1 MKFGQNR
8 LNFEYMTVKKTTKAV
23 TKFFETKRG
32 TFEGLQEASFMRSE
46 KYLMDL
52 LKEENKSISYP
63 IPPFVP
69 LLLIWIFVLLFPL
82 ATFLDP
88 SVITSPKI
96 NAKGVVGFYVPFCT
110 TTLIFFLN
118 QKFLVPSCIFK
129 KHYIP
134 FFIYNALLVIGAIFV
149 REVAFFLIERTPGE
163 GITYFFTSYCFS
175 NMKGG
180 HFSFITVI
188 LFSILVGFV
197 CGISV
202 LYNIV
207 VRHTLRAF
215 VQREQ
220 KNMAL
225 QYELDF
231 LKNQLSP
238 HFLFNTLNNIS
249 ALITIDPK
257 RAEESMAKLSK
268 LLRVMLYQTSDATIP
283 IKEEIDILQKYAE
296 LEKLRLDESYD
307 LKFNINLEDE
317 NFQIAPLI
325 AMPLVENAI
334 KHSVNPDGKS
344 FAHISITQAGNKITF
359 ETTNSN
365 YPRKAKSNAGGLGLA
380 TFKKRLDLLYMSR
393 YTYETGV
400 EGDIYRAK
408 LEIITD

>member
-1 MKFGQNR
+1 
-8 LNFEYMTVKKTTKAV
+8 MTVKKTKKAV
-23 TKFFETKRG
+23 TKFFETKRE
-32 TFEGLQEASFMRSE
+32 TFEEIQEASFQRSE
-46 KYLMDL
+46 KLLVDV
-52 LKEENKSISYP
+52 LKEKVGTLNYP
-63 IPPFVP
+63 FPPFVP
-69 LLLIWIFVLLFPL
+69 IALAWIFIILFPL
-82 ATFLDP
+82 AFILDP
-88 SVITSPKI
+88 SFTTSLDMSTRKI
-96 NAKGVVGFYVPFCT
+96 IGFYLPLLAT
-110 TTLIFFLN
+110 ALIFFIN
-118 QKFLVPSCIFK
+118 QKALVRSCIFK
-129 KHYIP
+129 KHYVRY
-134 FFIYNALLVIGAIFV
+134 FIYNSFLLIALLLL
-149 REVAFFLIERTPGE
+149 REVALFLTDRSAGE
-163 GITYFFTSYCFS
+163 GIAEFFSTYCFPTI
-175 NMKGG
+175 KG
-180 HFSFITVI
+180 HFSIRTVI
-188 LFSILVGFV
+188 SFALMVSFV
-197 CGISV
+197 CVTSV
-202 LYNIV
+202 FYNIIL
-207 VRHTLRAF
+207 RQTLKAF
-215 VQREQ
+215 LQREK
-220 KNMAL
+220 KNVEL

-268 LLRVMLYQTSDATIP
+268 LLRVMLYQTSDATIT
-283 IKEEIDILQKYAE
+283 IKEDIDILQKYAE

-359 ETTNSN
+359 ETENSN

-380 TFKKRLDLLYMSR
+380 TFKKRLDLLYTSR

>member
-1 MKFGQNR
+1 
-8 LNFEYMTVKKTTKAV
+8 MTVKKTKKVV
-23 TKFFETKRG
+23 TKFFETKRE
-32 TFEGLQEASFMRSE
+32 TFEEIQEASFQRSE
-46 KYLMDL
+46 KLLVDV
-52 LKEENKSISYP
+52 LKEKVGTLNYP
-63 IPPFVP
+63 FPPFVP
-69 LLLIWIFVLLFPL
+69 IALAWIFIILFPL
-82 ATFLDP
+82 AFILDP
-88 SVITSPKI
+88 SFTTSLDMSSRKI
-96 NAKGVVGFYVPFCT
+96 IGFYLPLLAT
-110 TTLIFFLN
+110 ALIFFIN
-118 QKFLVPSCIFK
+118 QKTLVRSCIFK
-129 KHYIP
+129 KHYVRY
-134 FFIYNALLVIGAIFV
+134 FIYNSFLLIGLLLL
-149 REVAFFLIERTPGE
+149 REVALFLTDRSAGE
-163 GITYFFTSYCFS
+163 GIAEFFSTYCFS
-175 NMKGG
+175 TIKG
-180 HFSFITVI
+180 HFSIRTVI
-188 LFSILVGFV
+188 SFALMVSFV
-197 CGISV
+197 CVTSV
-202 LYNIV
+202 FYNIIL
-207 VRHTLRAF
+207 RQTLKAF
-215 VQREQ
+215 LQREK
-220 KNMAL
+220 KNVEL

-268 LLRVMLYQTSDATIP
+268 LLRVMLYQTSDATIT

-359 ETTNSN
+359 ETANSN

-380 TFKKRLDLLYMSR
+380 TFKKRLDLLYTSR
-393 YTYETGV
+393 YRYETGV

>member
-1 MKFGQNR
+1 
-8 LNFEYMTVKKTTKAV
+8 MTVKKTKKAV
-23 TKFFETKRG
+23 TKFFETKRE
-32 TFEGLQEASFMRSE
+32 TFEEIQEASFQRSE
-46 KYLMDL
+46 KLLVDV
-52 LKEENKSISYP
+52 LKEKVGTINYP
-63 IPPFVP
+63 FPPFVP
-69 LLLIWIFVLLFPL
+69 IALAWIFIILFPL
-82 ATFLDP
+82 AFILDP
-88 SVITSPKI
+88 SFTTSLDMSTRKI
-96 NAKGVVGFYVPFCT
+96 IGFYLPLLAT
-110 TTLIFFLN
+110 ALIFFIN
-118 QKFLVPSCIFK
+118 QRVLVRSCIFK
-129 KHYIP
+129 KHYVRY
-134 FFIYNALLVIGAIFV
+134 FIYNCFLLIALLLL
-149 REVAFFLIERTPGE
+149 REVALFLTDRSAGE
-163 GITYFFTSYCFS
+163 GIAEFFTSYCFS
-175 NMKGG
+175 AIKG
-180 HFSFITVI
+180 HFSIHTVI
-188 LFSILVGFV
+188 TFALMVSFV
-197 CGISV
+197 CVTSV
-202 LYNIV
+202 FYNIV
-207 VRHTLRAF
+207 LRQTLKAF
-215 VQREQ
+215 LQREK
-220 KNMAL
+220 KNVEL

-268 LLRVMLYQTSDATIP
+268 LLRVMLYQTSNATIP
-283 IKEEIDILQKYAE
+283 IKEDIDILQKYAE

-380 TFKKRLDLLYMSR
+380 TFKKRLDLLYTSR

-400 EGDIYRAK
+400 VDNVYRAK

>member
-1 MKFGQNR
+1 
-8 LNFEYMTVKKTTKAV
+8 MTVKKTKKAV
-23 TKFFETKRG
+23 TKFFETKRE
-32 TFEGLQEASFMRSE
+32 TFEEIQEASFQRSE
-46 KYLMDL
+46 KLLVDV
-52 LKEENKSISYP
+52 LKEKIGTINYP
-63 IPPFVP
+63 FPPFVP
-69 LLLIWIFVLLFPL
+69 IALAWIFIILFPL
-82 ATFLDP
+82 AFILDP
-88 SVITSPKI
+88 SFTTSLDMSSRKI
-96 NAKGVVGFYVPFCT
+96 IGFYLPLLAT
-110 TTLIFFLN
+110 ALIFFIN
-118 QKFLVPSCIFK
+118 QKALVRSCIFK
-129 KHYIP
+129 KHYVRY
-134 FFIYNALLVIGAIFV
+134 FIYNSFLLIALLLL
-149 REVAFFLIERTPGE
+149 REVALFLTDRSAGE
-163 GITYFFTSYCFS
+163 GIAEFFSTYYFS
-175 NMKGG
+175 TIKG
-180 HFSFITVI
+180 HFSIRTVI
-188 LFSILVGFV
+188 SFALMVSFV
-197 CGISV
+197 CVTSV
-202 LYNIV
+202 FYNIIL
-207 VRHTLRAF
+207 RQTLKAF
-215 VQREQ
+215 LQREK
-220 KNMAL
+220 KNVEL

-268 LLRVMLYQTSDATIP
+268 LLRVMLYQTSDATIT
-283 IKEEIDILQKYAE
+283 IKEDIDILQKYAE

-359 ETTNSN
+359 ETENSN

-380 TFKKRLDLLYMSR
+380 TFKKRLDLLYTSR
-393 YTYETGV
+393 YTYETDV

>member
-1 MKFGQNR
+1 
-8 LNFEYMTVKKTTKAV
+8 MTVKKTKKAV
-23 TKFFETKRG
+23 TKFFETKRE
-32 TFEGLQEASFMRSE
+32 TFEEIQEASFQRSE
-46 KYLMDL
+46 KLLVDV
-52 LKEENKSISYP
+52 LKEKVGTLNYP
-63 IPPFVP
+63 FPPFVP
-69 LLLIWIFVLLFPL
+69 IALAWIFIILFPL
-82 ATFLDP
+82 AFILDP
-88 SVITSPKI
+88 SFTTSLDMSSRKI
-96 NAKGVVGFYVPFCT
+96 IGFYLPLLAT
-110 TTLIFFLN
+110 ALIFFIN
-118 QKFLVPSCIFK
+118 QKALVRSCIFK
-129 KHYIP
+129 KHYVRY
-134 FFIYNALLVIGAIFV
+134 FIYNSFLLIALLLL
-149 REVAFFLIERTPGE
+149 REVALFLTDRSAGE
-163 GITYFFTSYCFS
+163 GIADFFTSYCFS
-175 NMKGG
+175 AIKG
-180 HFSFITVI
+180 HFSLQTVI
-188 LFSILVGFV
+188 TFTLMVSFV
-197 CGISV
+197 CVTSV
-202 LYNIV
+202 FYNIIL
-207 VRHTLRAF
+207 RQTLKAF
-215 VQREQ
+215 LQREK
-220 KNMAL
+220 KNVEL

-268 LLRVMLYQTSDATIP
+268 LLRVMLYQTSDATIT

-307 LKFNINLEDE
+307 LKFILNLEDE

-359 ETTNSN
+359 ETENSN

-380 TFKKRLDLLYMSR
+380 TFKKRLDLLYTSR

>member
-1 MKFGQNR
+1 
-8 LNFEYMTVKKTTKAV
+8 MTVKKTKKAV

-32 TFEGLQEASFMRSE
+32 TFEEIQEASFQRSE
-46 KYLMDL
+46 KLLVDV
-52 LKEENKSISYP
+52 LKEKVGTINYP
-63 IPPFVP
+63 FPPFVP
-69 LLLIWIFVLLFPL
+69 IVLAWIFIILFPL
-82 ATFLDP
+82 AFILDSTFTTSLDM
-88 SVITSPKI
+88 STQKI
-96 NAKGVVGFYVPFCT
+96 IGFYLPLLAT
-110 TTLIFFLN
+110 ALIFFIN
-118 QKFLVPSCIFK
+118 QRILVRSCIFK
-129 KHYIP
+129 RHYVRY
-134 FFIYNALLVIGAIFV
+134 FIYNSFLLIALLLL
-149 REVAFFLIERTPGE
+149 REVALFLTDRSAGE
-163 GITYFFTSYCFS
+163 GIADFFTSYCFS
-175 NMKGG
+175 AIKG
-180 HFSFITVI
+180 HFSLQTVI
-188 LFSILVGFV
+188 IFTLMVSFV
-197 CGISV
+197 CITSV
-202 LYNIV
+202 FYNIV
-207 VRHTLRAF
+207 LRQTLKAF
-215 VQREQ
+215 LQREK
-220 KNMAL
+220 KNVEL

-268 LLRVMLYQTSDATIP
+268 LLRVMLYQTSDATIT

-307 LKFNINLEDE
+307 LKFVLNLEDE
-317 NFQIAPLI
+317 NFLIAPLI

-359 ETTNSN
+359 ETENSN

-380 TFKKRLDLLYMSR
+380 TFKKRLDLLYTSR

-400 EGDIYRAK
+400 EGDVYRTK

>member
-1 MKFGQNR
+1 
-8 LNFEYMTVKKTTKAV
+8 MTVKKTKKAV

-32 TFEGLQEASFMRSE
+32 TFEEIQEASFQRSE
-46 KYLMDL
+46 KLLVDV
-52 LKEENKSISYP
+52 LKEKVGTLNYP
-63 IPPFVP
+63 FPPFVP
-69 LLLIWIFVLLFPL
+69 IALAWIFIILFPL
-82 ATFLDP
+82 AFILDP
-88 SVITSPKI
+88 SFTTSLDMSSRKI
-96 NAKGVVGFYVPFCT
+96 IGFYLPLLAT
-110 TTLIFFLN
+110 ALIFFIN
-118 QKFLVPSCIFK
+118 QRALVRSCIFK
-129 KHYIP
+129 KHYVRY
-134 FFIYNALLVIGAIFV
+134 FIYNSFLLIALLLL
-149 REVAFFLIERTPGE
+149 REVALFLTDRSAGE
-163 GITYFFTSYCFS
+163 GIADFFTSYCFS
-175 NMKGG
+175 AIKG
-180 HFSFITVI
+180 HFSLQTVI
-188 LFSILVGFV
+188 IFTLMVSFV
-197 CGISV
+197 CVTSV
-202 LYNIV
+202 FYNIIL
-207 VRHTLRAF
+207 RQTLKAF
-215 VQREQ
+215 LQREK
-220 KNMAL
+220 KNVEL

-268 LLRVMLYQTSDATIP
+268 LLRVMLYQTSDATIT

-307 LKFNINLEDE
+307 LKFNIDLEDE
-317 NFQIAPLI
+317 KFQIAPLI

-359 ETTNSN
+359 ETENSN
-365 YPRKAKSNAGGLGLA
+365 FPRKAKSNAGGLGLA
-380 TFKKRLDLLYMSR
+380 TFKKRLDLLYTSR

>member
-1 MKFGQNR
+1 
-8 LNFEYMTVKKTTKAV
+8 MTIKRTAKAV
-23 TKFFETKRG
+23 TKILENNRE
-32 TFEGLQEASFMRSE
+32 TFEGMQEASFQRSE
-46 KYLMDL
+46 KYINDL
-52 LKEENKSISYP
+52 LREERKNFNYP

-96 NAKGVVGFYVPFCT
+96 NARGIVGFYVPFIT
-110 TTLIFFLN
+110 TTLIFFIN

-134 FFIYNALLVIGAIFV
+134 FVIHNAVLVIGAIFV
-149 REVAFFLIERTPGE
+149 REVAFFLLERNPGE
-163 GITYFFTSYCFS
+163 GIVYFFSSYCFS

-180 HFSFITVI
+180 HFSFMTVV

-202 LYNIV
+202 LYNVV
-207 VRHTLRAF
+207 VRQTLRAF
-215 VQREQ
+215 ILREQ
-220 KNMAL
+220 KSMLL

-249 ALITIDPK
+249 ALIQIDPK
-257 RAEESMAKLSK
+257 RAEDSMAKLSK

-283 IKEEIDILQKYAE
+283 IKEDIDILEKYAD
-296 LEKLRLDESYD
+296 LEKLRLDSNYD
-307 LKFNINLEDE
+307 LTFNVNLEDE
-317 NFQIAPLI
+317 QFPIAPLI

-334 KHSVNPDGKS
+334 KHSVNPNGPS
-344 FAHISITQAGNKITF
+344 FAHITIVQAGNKITI
-359 ETTNSN
+359 ETANSN
-365 YPRKAKSNAGGLGLA
+365 FPRKAKSNAGGLGLA
-380 TFKKRLDLLYMSR
+380 TFTKRLELLYPSR
-393 YTYETGV
+393 HTYETRN
-400 EGDIYRAK
+400 EGDTYYSK
-408 LEIITD
+408 LELITD